1 MINEQAALKNHIH
14 ERAETILKQA
24 EELERHNQN
33 KIISDVMSQTLKS
46 VDIAYQ
52 NNKQTIEDAFFDI
65 ALEGI
70 AKGKMEFEKD
80 PILPYVLE
88 TINQTVEKFNKISP
102 EDQNKIVSLSEDQ
115 LQQIKLNDAR
125 IRDEFLN
132 NQPKID
138 GSLRNNQIVGKI
150 LNRWGQN

>member
-1 MINEQAALKNHIH
+1 MEK
-14 ERAETILKQA
+14 
-24 EELERHNQN
+24 HNQN

-46 VDIAYQ
+46 VDVAYQ
-52 NNKQTIEDAFFDI
+52 NNKTKIEDAFFDI
-65 ALEGI
+65 AVEGI
-70 AKGKMEFEKD
+70 SQGKMTFEKD

-88 TINQTVEKFNKISP
+88 TINLTVQKFNNISP
-102 EDQNKIVSLSEDQ
+102 EEQNKFVSLSEDQ
-115 LQQIKLNDAR
+115 LNQIRASDAR
-125 IRDEFLN
+125 ARDEFLN

>member
-1 MINEQAALKNHIH
+1 MG
-14 ERAETILKQA
+14 
-24 EELERHNQN
+24 
-33 KIISDVMSQTLKS
+33 QTLKS

-52 NNKQTIEDAFFDI
+52 NNKQKIEDAFFDI

-70 AKGKMEFEKD
+70 ANGRMSFEKD

-88 TINQTVEKFNKISP
+88 TINQTVDKFNKISP
-102 EDQNKIVSLSEDQ
+102 EEQNKIVSLSEDQ
-115 LQQIKLNDAR
+115 LQQIRLNDAR
-125 IRDEFLN
+125 VRDEFLH

>member
-1 MINEQAALKNHIH
+1 MINEQVALKNHIH
-14 ERAETILKQA
+14 ERSESILKQA
-24 EELERHNQN
+24 EELERLNQN
-33 KIISDVMSQTLKS
+33 KIISDVMGQTLKS

-52 NNKQTIEDAFFDI
+52 NNKQKIEDAFFDI

-70 AKGKMEFEKD
+70 ANGRMSFEKD

-88 TINQTVEKFNKISP
+88 TINQIVDKFNKISP
-102 EDQNKIVSLSEDQ
+102 EEQNKIVSLSEEQ
-115 LQQIKLNDAR
+115 LQQIRSNDAR
-125 IRDEFLN
+125 VRDEFLHS
-132 NQPKID
+132 QPKID

>member
-1 MINEQAALKNHIH
+1 
-14 ERAETILKQA
+14 
-24 EELERHNQN
+24 
-33 KIISDVMSQTLKS
+33 MSQTLKS

-52 NNKQTIEDAFFDI
+52 NNKAHIENAFFDI

-70 AKGKMEFEKD
+70 ANGKMSFDKD

-102 EDQNKIVSLSEDQ
+102 EEQSKIVSLSEDQ
-115 LQQIKLNDAR
+115 MQQIRSNDVR
-125 IRDEFLN
+125 IRDEFLH

-138 GSLRNNQIVGKI
+138 GSLRNNPIVGKI

>member
-1 MINEQAALKNHIH
+1 MINEQIALKNHIH
-14 ERAETILKQA
+14 ERAEAILKQA
-24 EELERHNQN
+24 EELEKHNQN
-33 KIISDVMSQTLKS
+33 KIISDVMGQTLKS

-52 NNKQTIEDAFFDI
+52 NNKQQIEEAFFDI

-70 AKGKMEFEKD
+70 ANGKMSFEKD
-80 PILPYVLE
+80 PILPYVLQ

-102 EDQNKIVSLSEDQ
+102 EEQNKIVSLSEEQ
-115 LQQIKLNDAR
+115 LQQIRTNDAR

-138 GSLRNNQIVGKI
+138 GSLRNNQIVSKL
-150 LNRWGQN
+150 LNRWGQH